1 MSLREIVSALPNLDR
16 SERRELARRIF
27 DFADEETAL
36 LADCDRQADERFLIL
51 EKLEAQDGETDT
63 GRRLDG

>member
-1 MSLREIVSALPNLDR
+1 VSLREIVSALPNLDR
-16 SERRELARRIF
+16 SERRELAQRIF

-36 LADCDRQADERFLIL
+36 LADCDRQAAERFLIL